1 MCVRD
6 VRPLSIVN
14 GTGFRNFVHCLD
26 PTYVVPSNTTLT
38 MKNYTYYYYDSLKQN
53 VSSELQSQTSLAFT
67 TDTWTSCAT
76 EGYLT
81 LTVHFI
87 DNLWQLRHYVLAT
100 IEVKDH
106 HKGENLANEI
116 KDIVRDFGL
125 FNIPVSGITTDNA
138 ANMVIMSTHL
148 DWPHICFFAHTL
160 QLSVKALLKII
171 EITNAAPAAS

>member
-1 MCVRD
+1 
-6 VRPLSIVN
+6 
-14 GTGFRNFVHCLD
+14 
-26 PTYVVPSNTTLT
+26 

-53 VSSELQSQTSLAFT
+53 VSSELHSQTSLAFT

-100 IEVKDH
+100 IVVKDH

-125 FNIPVSGITTDNA
+125 LYLSPELLPIIRQILSPCR
-138 ANMVIMSTHL
+138 
-148 DWPHICFFAHTL
+148 HILIGLHIRFFAHTL